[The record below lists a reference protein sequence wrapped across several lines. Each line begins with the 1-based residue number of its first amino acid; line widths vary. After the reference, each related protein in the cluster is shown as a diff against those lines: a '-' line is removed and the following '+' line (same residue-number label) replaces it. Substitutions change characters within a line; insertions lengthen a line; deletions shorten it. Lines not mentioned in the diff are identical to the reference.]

1 MRSRG
6 STVLALMLL
15 GGMLGGCS
23 RPVRQDLRDSASP
36 VDNSIEAMARYIVG
50 ANSTKAFEN
59 EGVVVAGDL
68 QCTATPT
75 SGAFVSDYSVECTGT
90 STEGEKLAVEAT
102 LRAKPGPGGSP
113 QGSFVGTAD
122 GKEVF
127 FHRSECQS
135 VQFDSLSEGQEVSFD
150 RESDVKGPRARNI
163 RLT

>member
-36 VDNSIEAMARYIVG
+36 VDDSIEAMARYIVG

-127 FHRSECQS
+127 SKDCFGRGC
-135 VQFDSLSEGQEVSFD
+135 
-150 RESDVKGPRARNI
+150 
-163 RLT
+163 